1 MALRIRRGTDAQ
13 RTGKT
18 FEVGEIV
25 YTTDLQQVWMGN
37 GVTAGGIPVVGSNV
51 AGFGLAYDPTSK
63 KIGVSGLTTDSVTQG
78 TNNKYFST
86 ELAVDSVGAALVA
99 GNPSNVGITFT
110 YAQTQD
116 DAGRINATV
125 DASAFVGIAT
135 VSADTSPELGGNLDL
150 NTFDIS
156 GTGDINISGT
166 INSTG
171 LGGDLDLNEF
181 DINGLGNV
189 SITGYVSDSVI
200 SSVNGTTRSVTSIGT
215 ALKPVELTVTGF
227 PGAAISILGVS
238 QGGAPSL
245 ITFKHSNGSYAIPT
259 ITANDDLIGAVEFQ
273 ARNATGYIPSSIMA
287 VLVTDS
293 SIANNSTS
301 IDSTIFIGNTD
312 AVLGGTG
319 ACLSV
324 GPTGIVSAPIFKV
337 SDVAGTLP
345 SAPQAGMIVL
355 DGATFKGYNGTAWV
369 NLN

>member
-37 GVTAGGIPVVGSNV
+37 GVTAGGVPVVGSNV

-150 NTFDIS
+150 NTFDIT

-171 LGGDLDLNEF
+171 LGGDLDLNQF

-200 SSVNGTTRSVTSIGT
+200 QSVNGTTRSVTSIGT

-227 PGAAISILGVS
+227 PGAAMSILGVS
-238 QGGAPSL
+238 QGGTPSL

-259 ITANDDLIGAVEFQ
+259 ITANDDIIGAVEFQ
-273 ARNATGYIPSSIMA
+273 ARNATGYVPSSIMA

-293 SIANNSTS
+293 SIANNSTI
-301 IDSTIFIGNTD
+301 IDSTVFIGNTD
-312 AVLGGTG
+312 AVLGGSG
-319 ACLSV
+319 ACLSI